1 MLDVNDSIGLRT
13 GLITAEA
20 LRLAN
25 AAWAATFGYVA
36 ALVAIGMVSDQWAD
50 VAGANFAFSLV
61 STIAGYALTIALLRQ
76 GGLAQTTAGFGT
88 YFGLSILMALGIG
101 LGVVA
106 LVIPGL
112 VLFVRWAPAYG
123 FAMGEGVGI
132 IEAMRLAWERTSG
145 HFIPLAIALLLPVTA
160 NLVGITIYTIASDEA
175 GVLPLPVSALTNLVM
190 SLAGAAI
197 TAVTVAAYG
206 LLGKRETMIEEVFG

>member
-20 LRLAN
+20 LRLAR
-25 AAWAATFGYVA
+25 AAWVAMAGYVA
-36 ALVAIGMVSDQWAD
+36 ALVAIGMGSDQWGD
-50 VAGANFAFSLV
+50 VAGANFAFSIV

-88 YFGLSILMALGIG
+88 YFGLSILSVLGIAFG
-101 LGVVA
+101 LVA

-123 FAMGEGVGI
+123 FAMGEGSGVTEG
-132 IEAMRLAWERTSG
+132 MRLAWECTSG
-145 HFIPLAIALLLPVTA
+145 HFIPLAIALLLPVAA

-197 TAVTVAAYG
+197 TAIGIAAYA
-206 LLGKRETMIEEVFG
+206 LLRDRTDEIAEVFA